1 MTIFDNYEVWFV
13 IGSQHLYGPEAL
25 RQVTKHAEHVV
36 NSLNA
41 EAKLPCKL
49 VLKPLGTTPDEI
61 THICRDA
68 NYDDKCA
75 GLVVW
80 LHTFSPAK
88 MWINGLTILNKPLLQ
103 FHTQYNAALPW
114 DSIDMDFMNLN
125 QTAHGGREFGFI
137 GARMRQQ
144 HSVVTGHWQDK
155 EAHQRIGGWMRQA
168 VSKQDTRHLKV
179 CRFGDNMREVA
190 VTDGDKVAAQIKFG
204 FSVNTWA
211 VGDLVQVVNSI
222 SDGDISALVDEYESS
237 YRLTPA
243 AQVHGEKRQNVLD
256 AARIELGMKRFL
268 EQGGFHAFTTTF
280 EDLHGLK
287 QLPGLAVQR
296 LMQQGYGFAGEGD
309 WKTAALLRIMKVM
322 STGLQGGTS
331 FMEDYTY
338 HFDNGNDLVLGSHML
353 EVCPTIATAEKPI
366 LDVQPLGIGGK
377 ADPARLIFNTQTG
390 PAIVAS
396 LIDLGDRFRL
406 LVNTIETVPTP
417 HDLPKLP
424 VANALWKAQP
434 DLRTASEA
442 WIIAGGAH
450 HTVFSHALNL
460 DDMRQFAELH
470 DIELTVIDNDT
481 RLPSFKTRCAGMK
494 CITVQNAKRLSP
506 HPSPLPVGERG
517 PTGRHAAFLPLPPG
531 EGRGEGYPTRLL
543 FGAHYVRRS

>member
-1 MTIFDNYEVWFV
+1 MNRIYFIT
-13 IGSQHLYGPEAL
+13 GSQDLYGEETLKQAAADSREMAAFLSGKLDDIAEVVFEPV
-25 RQVTKHAEHVV
+25 VTTA
-36 NSLNA
+36 A
-41 EAKLPCKL
+41 EAEDVCVK
-49 VLKPLGTTPDEI
+49 
-61 THICRDA
+61 A
-68 NYDDKCA
+68 SSDKECI
-75 GLVVW
+75 GVIMW
-80 LHTFSPAK
+80 MHTVSPAK
-88 MWINGLTILNKPLLQ
+88 MWIRALKALRKPMLHL
-103 FHTQYNAALPW
+103 HTQFNEKLPY
-114 DSIDMDFMNLN
+114 DTIDMDFMNLN

-144 HSVVTGHWQDK
+144 HAVVTGHWQDK
-155 EAHQRIGGWMRQA
+155 QAHERIGSWMRQA

-222 SDGDISALVDEYESS
+222 SDGDVNALVDEYESC
-237 YRLTPA
+237 YTMTPA
-243 AQVHGEKRQNVLD
+243 TQIHGEKRQNVLE

-338 HFDNGNDLVLGSHML
+338 HFEKGNDLVLGSHML
-353 EVCPTIATAEKPI
+353 EVCPSIAVEEKPI
-366 LDVQPLGIGGK
+366 LDVQHLGIGGK
-377 ADPARLIFNTQTG
+377 DDPARLIFNTQTG

-396 LIDLGDRFRL
+396 LIDLGDRYRL
-406 LVNTIETVPTP
+406 LVNCIDTVKTP
-417 HDLPKLP
+417 HSLPKLP

-434 DLRTASEA
+434 DLPTASEA
-442 WIIAGGAH
+442 WILAGGAH

-460 DDMRQFAELH
+460 NDMRQFAEMH
-470 DIELTVIDNDT
+470 DIEITVIDNDT
-481 RLPSFKTRCAGMK
+481 RLPAFKDALRWNEVYYG
-494 CITVQNAKRLSP
+494 
-506 HPSPLPVGERG
+506 
-517 PTGRHAAFLPLPPG
+517 F
-531 EGRGEGYPTRLL
+531 
-543 FGAHYVRRS
+543 RR